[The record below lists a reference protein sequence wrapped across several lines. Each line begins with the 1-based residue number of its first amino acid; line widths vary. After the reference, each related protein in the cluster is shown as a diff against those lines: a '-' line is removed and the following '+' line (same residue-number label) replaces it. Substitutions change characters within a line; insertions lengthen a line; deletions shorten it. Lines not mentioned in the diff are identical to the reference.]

1 MNVRKISAYIK
12 YMLLASIVLPLCT
25 MAGAILNVPSTGIST
40 ISLALIKARPG
51 DTVLVDDGTYNERIF
66 LKAGVILKARNMHR
80 ATIDGKGR
88 GTVVQMGPNT
98 SIIGFVV
105 RNGTI
110 GIFTKSSGIS
120 ILQCMVTKNWMT
132 GVMSVRHL
140 PQIED
145 NVISFNRASGFQ
157 GWDVRTSVS
166 SMNHNT
172 IAYNGNHGVACGGK
186 SNLIVEN
193 NVIAFNERFA
203 FKINSETERNSK
215 IVANNIY
222 KNLPSLWKT
231 PEGNY
236 SFDPAF
242 MSPRVGSDFKPDPK
256 YCCQIKS
263 ADNENLGARLY
274 Y

>member
-1 MNVRKISAYIK
+1 MAVRRIQNLIQFIVIAA
-12 YMLLASIVLPLCT
+12 LALPLCT
-25 MAGAILNVPSTGIST
+25 MAGAVLNVPSTGIPT

-51 DTVLVDDGTYNERIF
+51 DTVLVEDGTYSERIF
-66 LKAGVILKARNMHR
+66 VKAGVILKAQNIHR
-80 ATIDGKGR
+80 AIIDGKGR

-98 SIIGFVV
+98 AIIGFIV

-120 ILQCMVTKNWMT
+120 IAQCLVTKNWLT

-145 NVISFNRASGFQ
+145 NVIAFNRASGFQ
-157 GWDVRTSVS
+157 GWDVRGTVT

-186 SNLIVEN
+186 STLIVEN

-203 FKINSETERNSK
+203 FKLNGETKRNSK
-215 IVANNIY
+215 IVSNNVY
-222 KNLPSLWKT
+222 KNLASTSRIPD
-231 PEGNY
+231 GNY

-242 MSPRVGSDFKPDPK
+242 MSPRIGSNFKPDPK

-263 ADNENLGARLY
+263 SDNENLGARLY